1 MRVDGTVMAGTQPD
15 KKENILAPG
24 EEQCRWLRLIG
35 FADVD
40 CFLRVFELALFG
52 GRKAAHRRI

>member
-1 MRVDGTVMAGTQPD
+1 MATQRPGRVKENRLPA
-15 KKENILAPG
+15 KRENILAPV

-40 CFLRVFELALFG
+40 CFLKVFELALFG
-52 GRKAAHRRI
+52 GRKVSP